1 MKTLHYVAHIALLTV
16 FVIFAVGAG
25 FYLTGS
31 DESKSAILSIFKKD
45 SLQHTHTPAGI
56 VSAKVSNCRVCLE
69 LGLADCSAATPH
81 HLRHLT
87 FRDGTQINEVDSD
100 NSEEPT
106 LREIVGVWIN
116 TLIPER
122 VVKDTE
128 DHMQRDVLMTY
139 AAWE

>member
-16 FVIFAVGAG
+16 FVVFAVGAG

-31 DESKSAILSIFKKD
+31 DQSKSAILSIFKKD
-45 SLQHTHTPAGI
+45 SLEHTHTPAGI
-56 VSAKVSNCRVCLE
+56 VSANAGNCRVCLE
-69 LGLADCSAATPH
+69 LGLAECSAAAPH

-87 FRDGTQINEVDSD
+87 SVDNSPTQKAVADD
-100 NSEEPT
+100 SEEPT
-106 LREIVGVWIN
+106 IRELVGVWIN

-128 DHMQRDVLMTY
+128 DHMERDVLMTY

>member
-1 MKTLHYVAHIALLTV
+1 MKTLHYVAHLALLTA

-31 DESKSAILSIFKKD
+31 DRSKAAILSIFKKD
-45 SLQHTHTPAGI
+45 SLKHTHTPAGI
-56 VSAKVSNCRVCLE
+56 VSANAGNCRVCLE
-69 LGLADCSAATPH
+69 LGFAECSDVAPY
-81 HLRHLT
+81 HLRHQT
-87 FRDGTQINEVDSD
+87 SVDD
-100 NSEEPT
+100 TPAQQAITDDSEEPT
-106 LREIVGVWIN
+106 MRELVSVWIS

-128 DHMQRDVLMTY
+128 DHMERDVLMTY